1 MNTTQVK
8 AWFTK
13 ARIAYAAAS
22 VLVAVV
28 TGAVGHCYAV
38 ATVEPRVAKLEA
50 QMVSA
55 EHTLAEVKG
64 WVKGIAF
71 RIGAERI
78 YDHE

>member
-1 MNTTQVK
+1 MLTSTQIK

-13 ARIAYAAAS
+13 ARIAYAAAT
-22 VLVAVV
+22 VVVAVV
-28 TGAVGHCYAV
+28 TGAIGHCHAV

-71 RIGAERI
+71 RIGAERM
-78 YDHE
+78 DD

>member
-13 ARIAYAAAS
+13 ARIAYAAAT
-22 VLVAVV
+22 VVVAVV
-28 TGAVGHCYAV
+28 TGAVGHCHAA

-50 QMVSA
+50 QMVLT

-71 RIGAERI
+71 SIGAKRI
-78 YDHE
+78 YDDE